1 MKPVGFAIIG
11 AGGIAQSQHLPNLS
25 RADGVALRTICD
37 RDAAT
42 LAKAVAAY
50 PGARGE
56 ADFQQVLKDPEIE
69 AVLIATRP
77 ESHVPLTLAAL
88 AAGKHVYVEK
98 PLAETEA
105 ECRSVVEAQ
114 KKSGKRVAI
123 GMNRRLA
130 PAYVA
135 ARDLMWRHGG
145 PMNLGYRICDSYS
158 LNWGLQYGAGN
169 RIVHELCHIFDILR
183 FFTKSEVTRVHCV
196 SSRPDDESLTLVF
209 ASGCIATIQSSGY
222 ATVDYPKERLDA
234 ICGQGALC
242 VEEFAEL
249 VTYGLDDEE
258 RRRTFRGRY
267 HPAFDVTGA
276 ELVKSG
282 GSALVQELR
291 RAVYEATREE
301 AQLAADGAKGTRAW
315 KERDLFIRQKA
326 PNVNYLV
333 NKGWIEAVEDFAA
346 CIRSGKEPGSP
357 NAEDGLAA
365 TRITQAA
372 MKSRERGGE
381 GVAL

>member
-11 AGGIAQSQHLPNLS
+11 AGGIAQSQHIPNLS
-25 RADGVALRTICD
+25 RADGVFLKTICD
-37 RDAAT
+37 KDAAT
-42 LAKAVAAY
+42 LGKVLGAY
-50 PGARGE
+50 PGVSGE
-56 ADFQQVLKDPEIE
+56 ADFQNVLNDPDIE

-77 ESHVPLTLAAL
+77 ESHVPLTLSAL

-105 ECRSVVEAQ
+105 ECREVVAAQ
-114 KKSGKRVAI
+114 KKSGKFIAI

-169 RIVHELCHIFDILR
+169 RIIHELCHIFDIIR
-183 FFTKSEVTRVHCV
+183 FFTKSEVKRVHCV
-196 SSRPDDESLTLVF
+196 TSRPDDESITLVF
-209 ASGCIATIQSSGY
+209 ESGCIATIQSSGY
-222 ATVDYPKERLDA
+222 VAVDYPKERLDV
-234 ICGQGALC
+234 ICGQGALF

-249 VTYGLDDEE
+249 VSYGLDDEP
-258 RRRTFRGRY
+258 RRQTFRGRY
-267 HPAFDVTGA
+267 HPGFDVTGA

-282 GSALVQELR
+282 GAAHIQELR

-301 AQLAADGAKGTRAW
+301 ARLAKAGQTGTRAW
-315 KERDLFIRQKA
+315 KELDLFIRHKA
-326 PNVNYLV
+326 PNVNYLA

-346 CIRSGKEPGSP
+346 CIRSGQKPGSP
-357 NAEDGLAA
+357 DAEDGLAA
-365 TRITQAA
+365 TRITLAA

-381 GVAL
+381 GVGL